1 MKRKI
6 ICTIMMGML
15 LTSVITGC
23 GAVDNTTNTA
33 TTESVAKTDS
43 NEYETTLKT
52 DYSYPGTE
60 SGFAILDYFANED
73 GKTNKNA
80 SLVQFGK
87 IKNITADDVVNAIT
101 DSGEYDSSWFNSTV
115 RDADRVDA
123 TDEKDGWPNIDCAA
137 YYTKDQDWKRS
148 TKDQVKDD
156 MWTLT
161 FAYTSKAITN
171 DTKICLSK
179 ESILTDGESADGE
192 GVADTDKTKDYLGKP
207 SGATLTVD
215 KSDTDNKIIYTL
227 YVYWN
232 IGDNVVST
240 EYSGFTDTS
249 QVTGKN
255 IQTVDP
261 DVFYVQPKK
270 AYNER
275 MAYDL
280 ERLNKDRTI
289 YKYKF

>member
-15 LTSVITGC
+15 LSSVITGC
-23 GAVDNTTNTA
+23 GAANNTTNTSA
-33 TTESVAKTDS
+33 TESVAQADS
-43 NEYETTLKT
+43 SEYEATLKT

-73 GKTNKNA
+73 GKTNKDV
-80 SLVQFGK
+80 SLVQLGK
-87 IKNITADDVVNAIT
+87 IKNITADDIIKTIT
-101 DSGEYDSSWFNSTV
+101 DSGEYDTSWFNSTV
-115 RDADRVDA
+115 RDADRMEA
-123 TDEKDGWPNIDCAA
+123 TDEKDGWPGIDCAA
-137 YYTKDQDWKRS
+137 YYTKDQAWERS
-148 TKDQVKDD
+148 TKDQIKDD
-156 MWTLT
+156 MWTLI
-161 FAYTSKAITN
+161 FAHTSKAITN

-179 ESILTDGESADGE
+179 EIILTDGESADGE
-192 GVADTDKTKDYLGKP
+192 GVADTDKTKDFLGKP
-207 SGATLTVD
+207 SGATLTAGQ
-215 KSDTDNKIIYTL
+215 SDTDNKIIYTL

-261 DVFYVQPKK
+261 SVFYVQPKK
-270 AYNER
+270 AYDER
-275 MAYDL
+275 MAYEL